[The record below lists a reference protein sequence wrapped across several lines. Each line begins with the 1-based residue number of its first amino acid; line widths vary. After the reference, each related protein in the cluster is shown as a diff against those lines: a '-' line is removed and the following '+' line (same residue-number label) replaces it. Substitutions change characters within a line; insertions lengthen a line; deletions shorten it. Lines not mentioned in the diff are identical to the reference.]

1 MERLQKILA
10 EAGYGSRRKTEELI
24 KQGIVTVN
32 GHIAELGEKADSKQD
47 IIMVNG
53 QTIKLDQK
61 VYYLLYKPEG
71 YLCTLSDPFN
81 RPKVVDLLPKEPRV
95 FPVGR
100 LDADTTGVL
109 LLTNDGELTNLLL
122 HPRYHVEKAYLAEVQ
137 GFPEENV
144 LEKLRSGLVL
154 EDGPT
159 LPAKVELIKRGR
171 TSSSLRIVIRE
182 GRKRQVKRMLEA
194 IAHPVI
200 HLHRERFGFLEIGK
214 LQKGE
219 SRKLNKSEVERLKEC
234 VISD

>member
-24 KQGIVTVN
+24 KQGLVTVN
-32 GHIAELGEKADSKQD
+32 DHIAELGEKADPKKD
-47 IIMVNG
+47 LIMVNG
-53 QTIKLDQK
+53 QTIKLEQK

-81 RPKVVDLLPKEPRV
+81 RHTVVDLLPKEPRV

-137 GFPEENV
+137 GFPEESA
-144 LEKLRSGLVL
+144 LEKLRKGLVL
-154 EDGPT
+154 DDGPT
-159 LPAKVELIKRGR
+159 LPAKVELIRRGR
-171 TSSSLRIVIRE
+171 TSSSVRIVIKE
-182 GRKRQVKRMLEA
+182 GRKRQVKRMFEA
-194 IAHPVI
+194 IAYPVI
-200 HLHRERFGFLEIGK
+200 QLHRERFGFLELGK

-219 SRKLNKSEVERLKEC
+219 SRILSKSEVERLKEC
-234 VISD
+234 VIK

>member
-24 KQGIVTVN
+24 KQGLVTVN
-32 GHIAELGEKADSKQD
+32 DHIAELGEKADPKKD
-47 IIMVNG
+47 LIMVNG
-53 QTIKLDQK
+53 QTIKLEQK

-81 RPKVVDLLPKEPRV
+81 RHIVVDLLPKEPRV

-137 GFPEENV
+137 GFPEESA
-144 LEKLRSGLVL
+144 LEKLRKGLVL
-154 EDGPT
+154 DDGPT
-159 LPAKVELIKRGR
+159 LPAKVELIRRGR
-171 TSSSLRIVIRE
+171 TSSSVRIVIKE
-182 GRKRQVKRMLEA
+182 GRKRQVKRMFEA
-194 IAHPVI
+194 IAYPVI
-200 HLHRERFGFLEIGK
+200 QLHRERFGFLELGK

-219 SRKLNKSEVERLKEC
+219 SRILSKSEVERLKEC
-234 VISD
+234 VIK